1 MTTESSFNHSKKLHF
16 EKSDHERIV
25 ITGMG
30 AVTPLGLDVESSW
43 QGILAGKSGISQIE
57 HFDTTDYRSKI
68 AGLVKDFD
76 ISQYMSAKDARR
88 YDIFVQYG
96 VVAATQALKNAGL
109 IDGLQA
115 EPVKGIDP
123 ERIGVLIGSGIG
135 GISNIE
141 ENAGK
146 LIHDGARK
154 ISPFF
159 IPSAII
165 NMTAGQ
171 VAIRH
176 GLQGLNLAIAT
187 ACTTSTHAIGLAA
200 RLIAYGDAD
209 IIVVGGSERAS
220 NQLGMGGFAA
230 MQALSTRN
238 DEPTKASRPFDKD
251 RDGFVLG
258 DGAGVLVLER
268 LSHAKAR
275 GATILAELA
284 GFGMSDDANHIT
296 APPEDGN
303 GAKRAMQIAL
313 KDAGIH
319 ADKVGY
325 INTHGTSTPLGDVAE
340 SRAIESLFGQ
350 NQNFAVS
357 STKSMTGHLLGA
369 AGGIEAIFSVKAL
382 MEQVLPPTINLDNQD
397 PDCTLDYV
405 PNVARKVEN
414 LQYALSNSFGFGGT
428 NGSILLAKWQD

>member
-1 MTTESSFNHSKKLHF
+1 MTTEFSNHSKKPHF

-96 VVAATQALKNAGL
+96 VAAATQALQNAGL

-209 IIVVGGSERAS
+209 IIVAGGSERAS